1 MTSTTTR
8 SMRRAAVLT
17 AVAGLLSAGCAW
29 PGASSYTT
37 PISAAGPASATPAAY
52 TPTDAGH
59 DVVVVADTGTGENH
73 AAPTS
78 EPPTPLNVAQVTFAT
93 EGADFDPCLSPDG
106 TKIVF
111 ASTQHRATADIY
123 AKSIEGRVVTQ
134 LTNDPADDVNPA
146 VSPDGTRI
154 AFASNRSGNWD
165 VFVMPVTGGR
175 PVQVTSDP
183 GDELHPSW
191 SPDGTQI
198 VYSRLGQTSGRWEM
212 WVTDAA
218 SQATSQFIGYGL
230 FPQWCPVAG
239 TGADGADRI
248 LFQLVRERGQR
259 AFGIW
264 TVDYKDG
271 QASNLSELASSSWA
285 AYINPTWSPDGKN
298 VVFAAVPNPSE
309 WHELAR
315 SRPSAAE
322 LWLINVDGTGRVN
335 LTPGSSISLMPAW
348 GAGNKLF
355 FVASRGGVENI
366 WSLDMT
372 APVRTAA
379 GLGTAPGAPA
389 HARTQETTT
398 HDETIA
404 NVPEHEPGSK

>member
-1 MTSTTTR
+1 MTSPILSSVR
-8 SMRRAAVLT
+8 CAVPATLS
-17 AVAGLLSAGCAW
+17 LLASGCAW

-37 PISAAGPASATPAAY
+37 PIGGPARQEPAPPMAPLD
-52 TPTDAGH
+52 TTH
-59 DVVVVADTGTGENH
+59 EVTLVTIADTGVGESRTG
-73 AAPTS
+73 S

-93 EGADFDPCLSPDG
+93 EGADFDPSVSPDG
-106 TKIVF
+106 ARIVF
-111 ASTQHRATADIY
+111 ASTQHRTTADIY
-123 AKSIEGRVVTQ
+123 IKSIDGRVVTQ
-134 LTNDPADDVNPA
+134 LTSDPADDVNPA
-146 VSPDGTRI
+146 MSPDGSRI

-165 VFVMPVTGGR
+165 VYVMPATGGR

-198 VYSRLGQTSGRWEM
+198 VYSRLGQSSGRWEM

-218 SQATSQFIGYGL
+218 SQATSHFIGYGL

-239 TGADGADRI
+239 TGAQGADRI
-248 LFQLVRERGQR
+248 LFQLGRERGQR

-264 TVDYKDG
+264 TVDYRDG
-271 QASNLSELASSSWA
+271 QASNLSELAGSSWA
-285 AYINPTWSPDGKN
+285 AYINPTWSPDGQN

-309 WHELAR
+309 WNELSRA
-315 SRPSAAE
+315 RPSAAE

-348 GAGNKLF
+348 GANNRLF

-366 WSLDMT
+366 WSLDMS
-372 APVRTAA
+372 APVRTAMGRGASDDSRAA
-379 GLGTAPGAPA
+379 GAEQGESNEPVATAA
-389 HARTQETTT
+389 EES
-398 HDETIA
+398 D
-404 NVPEHEPGSK
+404 GSE

>member
-1 MTSTTTR
+1 MTAFITVSAA
-8 SMRRAAVLT
+8 RRAAPIAALVL
-17 AVAGLLSAGCAW
+17 GSGCAW
-29 PGASSYTT
+29 PGASSYTR
-37 PISAAGPASATPAAY
+37 PIASAPARQATPAA
-52 TPTDAGH
+52 TAPIVPDQQVTLIAI
-59 DVVVVADTGTGENH
+59 ADPGVGESR
-73 AAPTS
+73 ASRGS

-93 EGADFDPCLSPDG
+93 EGADFDPSVTPDG
-106 TKIVF
+106 AKIVF

-123 AKSIEGRVVTQ
+123 VKSIDGRVVTQ
-134 LTNDPADDVNPA
+134 LTSDPADDMNPA
-146 VSPDGTRI
+146 MSPDGSRI

-165 VFVMPVTGGR
+165 VYVMPAAGGR

-218 SQATSQFIGYGL
+218 SQATSCFIGYGL

-239 TGADGADRI
+239 TGAESADRI
-248 LFQLVRERGQR
+248 LFQLGRERGQR

-264 TVDYKDG
+264 TVDYKEG

-285 AYINPTWSPDGKN
+285 AYINPTWSPDGRN

-309 WHELAR
+309 WHELTR

-348 GAGNKLF
+348 GANNRLF

-366 WSLDMT
+366 WSLDMA
-372 APVRTAA
+372 APVRTAM
-379 GLGTAPGAPA
+379 GLGAQASTHTAAAESAEHVA
-389 HARTQETTT
+389 H
-398 HDETIA
+398 
-404 NVPEHEPGSK
+404 VPEQEADGSN